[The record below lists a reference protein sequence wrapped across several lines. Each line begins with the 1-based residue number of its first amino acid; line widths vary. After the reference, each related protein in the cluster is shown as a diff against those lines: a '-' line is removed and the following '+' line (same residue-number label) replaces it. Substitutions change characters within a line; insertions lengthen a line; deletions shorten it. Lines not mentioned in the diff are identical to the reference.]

1 MHDGDI
7 ARDFGSARE
16 RGKTGDVF
24 SRYFQER
31 IGIRRNAKMR
41 RCDFRGVSVMKLNM
55 CCVRPKSTWH
65 AAHHDPQGLRSH
77 RRVAAAAAAGRSP
90 SHRSAAAPPL
100 PPVLD
105 ARDRS
110 SPPPAVAATTS
121 PSGAGRPAMPA
132 ASRRRTALSL
142 LPAVR
147 TLNPSESAS
156 AHPPPSLAPVRG
168 GDVGGAGA
176 VAWLSGA

>member
-7 ARDFGSARE
+7 VRDFGSARE
-16 RGKTGDVF
+16 HGKTGDVF

-65 AAHHDPQGLRSH
+65 AAHHDPQGLRSP

-100 PPVLD
+100 PLVLD
-105 ARDRS
+105 ARGRHPQRRQQRARLAPEGQRCRPQAAAAPPCRGCRRCEHCRPLL
-110 SPPPAVAATTS
+110 SPPARIHRRHWR
-121 PSGAGRPAMPA
+121 PSGAAT
-132 ASRRRTALSL
+132 S
-142 LPAVR
+142 V
-147 TLNPSESAS
+147 
-156 AHPPPSLAPVRG
+156 
-168 GDVGGAGA
+168 GAGA